1 MRTQR
6 VKPAQRRT
14 LWWSLLVTVA
24 LTTHAAGCTRVP
36 RPSFDGGWN
45 RVPSLSWRS
54 PGESRSEPAVP
65 KVSANAGSPNAASNT
80 SETEVAGVRATPPEE
95 PAITSDTAD
104 LAVLQRDPFLDAAD
118 SQVAPASESRVQQLK
133 QALSADARR
142 AAQDD
147 RAAESQLPLRR
158 RIEALLRRS
167 SEQHEQGQLADAKS
181 TAQRAVELADEGQI
195 SFLPTELRPS
205 DLLRQVTDS
214 LDRAAREQPQESS
227 TVAAEFAA
235 TGETTSLVGAA
246 LRLPVITENSDAD
259 QPPLGSRRDEQ
270 LTPARSQVAANRPMR
285 IAVRDE
291 ADSHAETS
299 ALPAIEL
306 PDSNAPPSAVA
317 EPAVTLGRS
326 ATRDHLVK
334 ERNLTAG
341 PELKLPE
348 RAPEP
353 PSIDPLKPLPKFR
366 SEDRPNRTAEIA
378 PLDAIPL
385 PGVGLRGWSLWG
397 PVISLAAIV
406 AALGLGL
413 LVRKVRA
420 WR

>member
-1 MRTQR
+1 MRMQR
-6 VKPAQRRT
+6 VNPAQRRSR
-14 LWWSLLVTVA
+14 WWSLLVTVA
-24 LTTHAAGCTRVP
+24 LTTLSAGCTRVP

-45 RVPSLSWRS
+45 PVPSLSWRS
-54 PGESRSEPAVP
+54 PGETRSEPAVP
-65 KVSANAGSPNAASNT
+65 KVSANAGSPNAGSNVA
-80 SETEVAGVRATPPEE
+80 ETEIAAPATPAEE
-95 PAITSDTAD
+95 TAAASDTAA
-104 LAVLQRDPFLDAAD
+104 LAVLQRDPFLDATD

-142 AAQDD
+142 AARDD

-167 SEQHEQGQLADAKS
+167 SEQHEQGQLAEAQS
-181 TAQRAVELADEGQI
+181 TAQRAVELADEGQV

-205 DLLRQVTDS
+205 DLLRQVTDA
-214 LDRAAREQPQESS
+214 LDRAAREQSQETT
-227 TVAAEFAA
+227 TVAAEFAS
-235 TGETTSLVGAA
+235 TGETTTLVGAA
-246 LRLPVITENSDAD
+246 LRLPVIAESSDAD
-259 QPPLGSRRDEQ
+259 QLPLGSRRDE
-270 LTPARSQVAANRPMR
+270 LLMPSRGQVAANRPMR
-285 IAVRDE
+285 IAVPYE
-291 ADSHAETS
+291 TAGDSETP

-306 PDSNAPPSAVA
+306 PDSEAPSTVIT
-317 EPAVTLGRS
+317 EDSVTLGRS

-397 PVISLAAIV
+397 PVISLAAII
-406 AALGLGL
+406 ATLGLGL
-413 LVRKVRA
+413 LVRKIRA